1 VRAVVEAARRLS
13 SDQDPLGC
21 EARRVL
27 PDATGLSPE
36 GVDFALRAC
45 LETRAGDDEISALI
59 ASVPAAPRVH
69 VVLSANVFAAAARA
83 LALAVASAPEVV
95 VRPSRREPFTIALLC
110 RALAERPFPLRVG
123 IADSVS
129 VQPGEHVHAYGRR
142 ESLEA
147 IARQLPSGASFW
159 GHGPGVGV
167 AIVTGRD
174 DPASA
179 AERLSWD
186 VIAFDQRGCLSP
198 RIVLCSAG
206 ASAARDLAHLLSEA
220 LDARQQQ
227 VPRGRLDE
235 QERYDLAMYA
245 RTVQTVGTCVVRPT
259 HVVGVDAEPGGVLL
273 PPPGRN
279 VHIAC
284 VTESPAPW
292 FGSLVPS
299 ITVLGHLG
307 ESDVLERLSAQAPW
321 ARLCQLGEMQR
332 PPLDGPVDRR
342 ARIEQLR

>member
-1 VRAVVEAARRLS
+1 
-13 SDQDPLGC
+13 
-21 EARRVL
+21 
-27 PDATGLSPE
+27 
-36 GVDFALRAC
+36 
-45 LETRAGDDEISALI
+45 
-59 ASVPAAPRVH
+59 

-110 RALAERPFPLRVG
+110 RALAERPFPVRVG
-123 IADSVS
+123 LTDSMS
-129 VQPGEHVHAYGRR
+129 VHPGEHVHAYGRR

-167 AIVTGRD
+167 AIVAGGD

-186 VIAFDQRGCLSP
+186 VVAFDQRGCLSP
-198 RIVLCSAG
+198 RIVLCAAG
-206 ASAARDLAHLLSEA
+206 ASAARDLALLLSEA
-220 LDARQQQ
+220 LEARQRQ

-235 QERYDLAMYA
+235 QERSDLAMYT

-259 HVVGVDAEPGGVLL
+259 HVVGVDPEPRGLL
-273 PPPGRN
+273 LAPTGRN

-284 VTESPAPW
+284 VTDGPAPW
-292 FGSLVPS
+292 LESLAPC

-307 ESDVLERLSAQAPW
+307 TSDLLERLSAQAPW

-332 PPLDGPVDRR
+332 PPLDGPIDRR
-342 ARIEQLR
+342 ARIEQVR